1 MVGRCYSFLDCTL
14 VNILIVLLGF
24 RLQST
29 KCMTLVEMW
38 KKLQHTN
45 VVQLREVFTTKAF
58 GDNCKWGKVLGTI
71 SYKCVF
77 NAAPGH

>member
-1 MVGRCYSFLDCTL
+1 MSGTEWPASAIWLIKQLYNYMSLVGF
-14 VNILIVLLGF
+14 LGF

-58 GDNCKWGKVLGTI
+58 GDNCK
-71 SYKCVF
+71 
-77 NAAPGH
+77 

>member
-1 MVGRCYSFLDCTL
+1 MSLVGF
-14 VNILIVLLGF
+14 LGF

-58 GDNCKWGKVLGTI
+58 GDNCK
-71 SYKCVF
+71 
-77 NAAPGH
+77 